1 MTDNYSTLKDYAL
14 KDMKATNGRLHNF
27 IANLNMKPSR
37 NCQRSCL
44 CGYTLGTGQGR
55 KLKDLKQIQL

>member
-14 KDMKATNGRLHNF
+14 KDMKATNDRLHNF

-44 CGYTLGTGQGR
+44 CWEGGD
-55 KLKDLKQIQL
+55 K